1 MSGDEVQRTDTPI
14 ISVEDDMALL
24 TVVEQLFPSLFGITL
39 TPVPGDA
46 LAAETEVGTLI
57 VGVLGDFVVSLE
69 MRLHGEFEATA
80 ELLAELNDRNAST
93 SFVTFS
99 ILEGA
104 LWASASVDGN
114 PLVPAHLARVVA
126 YLAQSAALLAES
138 RT

>member
-1 MSGDEVQRTDTPI
+1 
-14 ISVEDDMALL
+14 
-24 TVVEQLFPSLFGITL
+24 
-39 TPVPGDA
+39 
-46 LAAETEVGTLI
+46 
-57 VGVLGDFVVSLE
+57 

-126 YLAQSAALLAES
+126 YLAQSAALLAEGRS
-138 RT
+138 

>member
-1 MSGDEVQRTDTPI
+1 MSGDEVQREETPV

-114 PLVPAHLARVVA
+114 PLVPEGR
-126 YLAQSAALLAES
+126 S
-138 RT
+138 